1 MASSASSGHSTTNA
15 ERAKQA
21 DAHHSKSDIDEEAG
35 FTSVPLERKPTT
47 ASESQSP
54 LLPAGVGQNIADR
67 FAGVGK
73 GLSTWGFGRKAE
85 ERVGV
90 KISRPVE
97 SLPRKFLLSPFEGVC
112 YWYCAWDGG

>member
-1 MASSASSGHSTTNA
+1 MAHTAWQMASPASSAACNPKA
-15 ERAKQA
+15 ERAKQT
-21 DAHHSKSDIDEEAG
+21 DAHHSKLDEEAG

-97 SLPRKFLLSPFEGVC
+97 SLPRTFFLSPSESV
-112 YWYCAWDGG
+112 WY